1 MTIETLIL
9 NAYKNGELVGATLTT
24 YGAYIPLRVSGVGYT
39 IRSTKDSEDQ
49 DYFYVSKR
57 DDSFLKLE
65 QEVVGLPIII
75 NHPLDTAKENN
86 ENSRRFLTLNNFK
99 DNAIIGNCLNAYEKD
114 NELWALAK
122 IYDIEVVLDLLNNNK
137 STSPAIYCCYEKDNA
152 VIVDKP
158 MLINH
163 LAIVEQGH
171 WDRKDSKSI
180 DNSRLNIL
188 DLKDSKMKKAL
199 QENSISPCL
208 VDDYR
213 YLNKGI
219 PNFFDYNIKE
229 KNEAKERQDEKENLK
244 AEIEKDKQDSDELKH
259 SEIDTKDTQM
269 SEPLETLDKD
279 KQAMSE
285 AIKKDIEKDK
295 ENLARVE
302 ADKDEKGYEKDDDKK
317 AQKLDKEIAK
327 DKASGNDDKLY
338 EEDDRVKRDKER
350 DDALRD
356 KEKAKDDACMVR
368 ADEDTIEDDEEY
380 GDDDKLRDEILGVME
395 ELCDTLNDSL
405 NFKKV
410 VCMKR
415 EKPTYLANRLLKRNL
430 ALCDEAYRDMIR
442 SDKLKELG
450 TAFTKKVFS
459 ETIQR
464 VRALNDEANKQQK
477 KRHEIGSNGWVT
489 IEKGVS
495 FKAW

>member
-1 MTIETLIL
+1 MKRSLEI
-9 NAYKNGELVGATLTT
+9 KNT
-24 YGAYIPLRVSGVGYT
+24 
-39 IRSTKDSEDQ
+39 D
-49 DYFYVSKR
+49 
-57 DDSFLKLE
+57 
-65 QEVVGLPIII
+65 
-75 NHPLDTAKENN
+75 
-86 ENSRRFLTLNNFK
+86 
-99 DNAIIGNCLNAYEKD
+99 
-114 NELWALAK
+114 
-122 IYDIEVVLDLLNNNK
+122 
-137 STSPAIYCCYEKDNA
+137 
-152 VIVDKP
+152 
-158 MLINH
+158 
-163 LAIVEQGH
+163 
-171 WDRKDSKSI
+171 
-180 DNSRLNIL
+180 
-188 DLKDSKMKKAL
+188 
-199 QENSISPCL
+199 NSISPCL

-219 PNFFDYNIKE
+219 PNFFDYNIKD
-229 KNEAKERQDEKENLK
+229 KNEAKERQDEKEKLK
-244 AEIEKDKQDSDELKH
+244 AEIEKDEQDSDELKH
-259 SEIDTKDTQM
+259 SEIDTKETPM

-279 KQAMSE
+279 KKAMSE
-285 AIKKDIEKDK
+285 AIKKDIGKDK
-295 ENLARVE
+295 ENLARIE
-302 ADKDEKGYEKDDDKK
+302 ADDDEKGYEKGYEKDDDKGYEKDDDKK

-327 DKASGNDDKLY
+327 DKASPNDDKLY

-368 ADEDTIEDDEEY
+368 ADEDTIDDDEEY

-450 TAFTKKVFS
+450 TAFTKKVFN

-464 VRALNDEANKQQK
+464 VKALNDEANKQQK
-477 KRHEIGSNGWVT
+477 KRHELGNNGWVT
-489 IEKGVS
+489 IDKGVS